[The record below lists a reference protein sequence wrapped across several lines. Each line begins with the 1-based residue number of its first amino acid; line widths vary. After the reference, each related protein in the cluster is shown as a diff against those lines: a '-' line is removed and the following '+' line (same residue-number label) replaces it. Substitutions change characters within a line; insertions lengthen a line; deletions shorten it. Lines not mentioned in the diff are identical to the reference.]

1 MTFMNKSA
9 KKIDLSVIILNY
21 NSGKYLLN
29 CLKSISQADFSQYQ
43 IEIIIADNQST
54 DQSYQNILPFLKKT
68 NLNYQL
74 LPLKSNYGFA
84 AGNNQAIKISHPHS
98 RYVLFLNPDTT
109 VETNTFSKMI
119 NFFDD
124 NPHVDAATCHI
135 NLVATGKLQP
145 ESHRG
150 FPNPLNTFWHF
161 FGFGIPRLFPKSKF
175 FNGYFLGHLDYTKI
189 QKIDCCVGAFIM
201 MKRRVGQS
209 LGWWNEKYFF
219 YGEDLDLCYKLHQKG
234 YSLYFYP
241 YTKIN
246 HYQGI
251 SSGIIDKSKNITKA
265 SVETKIR
272 SAKASTQAMRI
283 FYQENLINHYPKFLR
298 WFIWQGINL
307 LQVYRIA
314 KIKLKK

>member
-1 MTFMNKSA
+1 MPKSA
-9 KKIDLSVIILNY
+9 KIIDLSVIILNY

-29 CLKSISQADFSQYQ
+29 CLKSI
-43 IEIIIADNQST
+43 NQSNFSKYKIEFIIVDNLST
-54 DQSYQNILPFLKKT
+54 DDSFITTLPFLKKT
-68 NLNYQL
+68 KLDYKPL
-74 LPLKSNYGFA
+74 ALKSNSGFS
-84 AGNNQAIKISHPHS
+84 AGNNQGVKMSDKKS

-109 VETNTFSKMI
+109 VQKDTFSKMI
-119 NFFDD
+119 NFFDQ

-135 NLVATGKLQP
+135 NLVASGKLQP

-161 FGFGIPRLFPKSKF
+161 FGFGIPKLFPKSKF

-201 MKRRVGQS
+201 VKRQVGES

-219 YGEDLDLCYKLHQKG
+219 YGEDLDFCYKLHQKG
-234 YSLYFYP
+234 FSLYFYP
-241 YTKIN
+241 DTSIN
-246 HYQGI
+246 HYQGV
-251 SSGIIDKSKNITKA
+251 SSGIIDKSKNISKA
-265 SVETKIR
+265 SIETKIR

-283 FYQENLINHYPKFLR
+283 FYQENLINNYPKFLH

-307 LQVYRIA
+307 LEFYRIA
-314 KIKLKK
+314 KIKLIK

>member
-1 MTFMNKSA
+1 MPKSA
-9 KKIDLSVIILNY
+9 KTIDLSVIILNY

-29 CLKSISQADFSQYQ
+29 CLKSIDRSDFSKYSV
-43 IEIIIADNQST
+43 EIIIVDNLST
-54 DQSYQNILPFLKKT
+54 DNSFTSILPFLKNTK
-68 NLNYQL
+68 LDYKL
-74 LPLKSNYGFA
+74 LPLKTNSGFS
-84 AGNNQAIKISHPHS
+84 AGNNQGVKISNKNS

-109 VETNTFSKMI
+109 VETDTFSKMI
-119 NFFDD
+119 KFFDQ

-161 FGFGIPRLFPKSKF
+161 FSFGIPKLFPKSKF
-175 FNGYFLGHLDYTKI
+175 FNGYFMGHLDYTKT
-189 QKIDCCVGAFIM
+189 QPIDCCVGAFIM
-201 MKRRVGQS
+201 MKRSVGQT

-241 YTKIN
+241 GTKIN
-246 HYQGI
+246 HYQGV
-251 SSGIIDKSKNITKA
+251 SSGIIDKSKNISKA
-265 SVETKIR
+265 SIETKIR

-283 FYQENLINHYPKFLR
+283 FYQENLISQYPKFLH

-307 LQVYRIA
+307 LEFYRIA